1 MRIGIVGSRRR
12 DTVGDKELIKRYVI
26 SQSHIITTP
35 ENTIGYV
42 SGGCKQGADKF
53 IKEICEELHYN
64 LKEFL
69 PIFPTDKEL
78 TYSDRVKAY
87 YSRNKQIADYVDK
100 LVVLRAPDHKGGTEN
115 TIKYFLERKK
125 KEPRLELIEL

>member
-12 DTVGDKELIKRYVI
+12 NTPEDKELIKRYVI
-26 SQSHIITTP
+26 SQSHMIIIP
-35 ENTIGYV
+35 ENRTEYV

-53 IKEICEELHYN
+53 IKEICEELYYN
-64 LKEFL
+64 IKEFL
-69 PIFPTDKEL
+69 PQFPKDKEL
-78 TYSDRVKAY
+78 TYYEKCDVY
-87 YSRNKQIADYVDK
+87 YARNKQIADYVDK

-125 KEPRLELIEL
+125 KDPRLELIEL